1 METYQIICLVLGIVI
16 FWTMVLYKLRHDVAE
31 RKKGIYI
38 NHWSEA
44 LRILV
49 PFGTVTLTFFTIAAP
64 FHWYTIPLVA
74 VMIMG
79 SHWFFFDGLYSLSQF
94 KGWFGTGSEDGK
106 HDAKTDNILQA
117 MPKWLQITV
126 KIIFLV
132 VPIGVYMLTL
142 WHGK

>member
-1 METYQIICLVLGIVI
+1 METYEIICLALGIVT
-16 FWTMVLYKLRHDVAE
+16 FFVMVFYKLHHDVLL

-38 NHWSEA
+38 VHWSEA
-44 LRILV
+44 VRILV
-49 PFGTVTLTFFTIAAP
+49 PFGTVTLTFFSIAAP

-79 SHWFFFDGLYSLSQF
+79 SHLFFFDGFYSLTEHT
-94 KGWFGTGSEDGK
+94 GWWGTGSEDGK

-117 MPKWLQITV
+117 MPKWGQITA
-126 KIIFLV
+126 KFILLL
-132 VPIGVYMLTL
+132 VPISVYILTL